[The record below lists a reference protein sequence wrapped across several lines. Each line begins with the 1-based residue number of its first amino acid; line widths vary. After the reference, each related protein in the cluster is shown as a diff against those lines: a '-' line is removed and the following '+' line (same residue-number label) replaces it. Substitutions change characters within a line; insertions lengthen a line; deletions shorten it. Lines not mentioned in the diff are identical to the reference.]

1 MSMGRNDDSLIRHEA
16 LRLVA
21 LERKKA
27 AKRIAQFE
35 EVMEGIHEHEEL
47 RRRLKDLDRTLLY
60 CSKLEKQSQI
70 VRPPASRLTGL
81 LRLIFTRKAFEQVF
95 SQVILDGREEY
106 NEALAEGKINLAR
119 YRAIRLYGILIFTIG
134 MWAISSIAYPIAKI
148 FGLGK

>member
-106 NEALAEGKINLAR
+106 NEGSGRGQN
-119 YRAIRLYGILIFTIG
+119 
-134 MWAISSIAYPIAKI
+134 
-148 FGLGK
+148 